1 MPPHNLISKLSIVVF
16 SLVLSILTLTNCHKQ
31 KFITDSS
38 AVVSFSQDTIL
49 FDTVFSTIGSTTQYL
64 KVYNSHSESILIS
77 EIKLNTG
84 STSQY
89 RFNVDG
95 IDGPVVNDIE
105 ILPNDSIW
113 VFVEVTVDPGAGNA
127 DFVIED
133 LLEFTTNGT
142 VQNVVLNAWGRDAY
156 FHGGLNDCGDPI
168 SEIISS
174 DETWPNDKP
183 HVIYGIVAVDSAV
196 TLTINAGVEIYCHAK
211 SGLYI
216 YKGCLDINGELN
228 NEVTFQG
235 DRLEAAYDDL
245 PGQWGIQLDCPI
257 ETGIGPQIASIVRGG
272 IWIFESDCCTMD
284 YCNIKNG
291 NMGIQVDTTGVDY
304 LGSGYAL
311 EIRNCK
317 ITNMAG
323 IGILGQG
330 GTIKGANL
338 LVGNCG
344 GGCGFFTI
352 GGRYQMDNCTF
363 ANYWSGGART
373 SPTFALNNYY
383 VYGPNNSLVEV
394 RQLVN
399 CQFNN
404 CIMFGNS
411 AFLTDFNEFVVDIFA
426 EGADMQQYQFQN
438 CLVDTDTNV
447 DDDGMHYFDIT
458 NGQSPFLCNPGAYN
472 FKLSS
477 GAGIMQGAIYST
489 TPSTDIAEN
498 SWFIPSPKK
507 GCYQDTGS
515 CD

>member
-1 MPPHNLISKLSIVVF
+1 MLSNNIIIRIAFAFVLTLAAVV
-16 SLVLSILTLTNCHKQ
+16 TLTNCRKQ
-31 KFITDSS
+31 SFITDSS
-38 AVVSFSQDTIL
+38 ATLSFSRDTIL

-64 KVYNSHSESILIS
+64 KVYNTHDESILIS
-77 EIKLNTG
+77 NIKLNTG

-89 RFNVDG
+89 RFNIDG
-95 IDGPVVNDIE
+95 IDGPEVNDIE

-133 LLEFTTNGT
+133 FLEFTTNGT
-142 VQNVVLNAWGRDAY
+142 LQNVVLNAWGRDAY

-168 SEIISS
+168 SEIISTN
-174 DETWPNDKP
+174 EVWANDKP

-196 TLTINAGVEIYCHAK
+196 TLTINAGVEVYCHAK

-235 DRLEAAYDDL
+235 DRLEAAYDNI

-257 ETGIGPQIASIVRGG
+257 ETGVGPQIASIIRGG
-272 IWIFESDCCTMD
+272 IWIYESDCCTID

-291 NMGIQVDTTGVDY
+291 NVGIQVDTTGTPY
-304 LGSGYAL
+304 TGTQHAL
-311 EIRNCK
+311 VIRNSR

-323 IGILGQG
+323 VGLLGQG
-330 GTIKGANL
+330 ATIKGENL
-338 LVGNCG
+338 LAGNCG

-383 VYGPNNSLVEV
+383 FYGPNNTLVEV
-394 RQLVN
+394 RQLFN
-399 CQFNN
+399 CEFNN

-411 AFLTDFNEFVVDIFA
+411 AFLTDFNEFVVDIFD
-426 EGADMQQYQFQN
+426 EGAEFQQYKFQN
-438 CLVDTDTNV
+438 CLVDTDENV
-447 DDDGMHYFDIT
+447 DDDALHYFDIT
-458 NGQSPFLCNPGAYN
+458 NGQSPLLCNPADYN

-477 GAGIMQGAIYST
+477 GAGIMTGAIYPT
-489 TPSTDIAEN
+489 TPSVDIAGN
-498 SWFIPSPKK
+498 SWFTPGPKK
-507 GCYQDTGS
+507 GCYQDTGD
-515 CD
+515 CN